1 MQLGE
6 AQPIID
12 IIFKSYEHF
21 RAHAKVSTYGVLF
34 VGGEPTIHPQFNKVI
49 DSIQPLREI
58 EPNYKIIIVT
68 NLSRTERWWTKMA
81 PKVTGIVA
89 SYHDEHTNPKE
100 FADKLILCM
109 KANPQLYV
117 TVGIQPLPG
126 RIPKL
131 WADAEEIRSRLLKE
145 LDAEQV
151 GLHLDFVIQHLYT
164 GMDQLFPYTET
175 DFIQFKEMIAQFS
188 NPRIPEVER
197 LSNQEEFLSHSFA
210 MDDQYLGS
218 SCYAGIE
225 GLTVGFNGR
234 LTRTARCGL
243 SKEQNQLGNI
253 YTGYELPTAPAI
265 CDVPKGCGNC
275 WFDYAFRKTK

>member
-12 IIFKSYEHF
+12 IIFKSYDHF
-21 RAHAKVSTYGVLF
+21 RNYARVSTYGVLF
-34 VGGEPTIHPQFNKVI
+34 VGGEPTIHPQFNTVI
-49 DSIQPLREI
+49 DAIQPLREI

-68 NLSRTERWWTKMA
+68 NLSRTERWWSKMA

-89 SYHDEHTNPKE
+89 SYHTEFTNPKD

-109 KANPQLYV
+109 QANPNLYV

-126 RIPKL
+126 QIPML
-131 WADAEEIRSRLLKE
+131 WQQAEEIRSRIVE
-145 LDAEQV
+145 QIDATQV
-151 GLHLDFVIQHLYT
+151 ESHLDFVIQHLYT
-164 GMDQLFPYTET
+164 DIDTLFPYTEE
-175 DFIQFKEMIAQFS
+175 DFAQFKSMIAEFS
-188 NPRIPEVER
+188 NPKIPLVER
-197 LSNQEEFLSHSFA
+197 LSEQDEFLTHSFT
-210 MDDQYLGS
+210 MNDEYLGS
-218 SCYAGIE
+218 SCYAGLE
-225 GLTVGFNGR
+225 GLTVGFSGK

-243 SKEQNQLGNI
+243 SKVQNVLGNI
-253 YTGYELPTAPAI
+253 YTGYELPTEPAL